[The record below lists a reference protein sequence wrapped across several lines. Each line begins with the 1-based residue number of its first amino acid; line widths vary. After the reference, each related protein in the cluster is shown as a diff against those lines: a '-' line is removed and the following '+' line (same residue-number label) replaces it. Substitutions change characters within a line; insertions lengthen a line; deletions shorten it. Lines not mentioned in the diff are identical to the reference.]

1 MRGDFRRQRP
11 LCCGMKLRM
20 PTWNEI
26 KDYARSK
33 YKLMEDEERYFSLVF
48 GFSNDRSQKIF
59 VRVFDAFDMQ
69 WVEFRSVVCHGDR
82 MPAKVALKKN
92 EEFACGALALDGD
105 GDYVLIYNA
114 PLPTMDPDEFELP
127 LNVIAR
133 TADKLESEYS
143 GDDDF

>member
-1 MRGDFRRQRP
+1 
-11 LCCGMKLRM
+11 MKLRM

-69 WVEFRSVVCHGDR
+69 WVEFRSVVCHGDK

-92 EEFACGALALDGD
+92 EEFACGALALDRD

>member
-1 MRGDFRRQRP
+1 
-11 LCCGMKLRM
+11 MKLRM

-33 YKLMEDEERYFSLVF
+33 YKLMEDDERYFSLVF
-48 GFSNDRSQKIF
+48 GFSDGRSQKIF

-69 WVEFRSVVCHGDR
+69 WVEFRSVVCNGDR